1 VSTDRHLSWSPQATE
16 KERLVPHTL
25 LKSPLHP
32 HVYLIEAGKR
42 RWIPD
47 AATLAKDYGGW
58 AAGTLRTARTA
69 LVSAARRFRLAS
81 TSGAE
86 SVQRG
91 RAMKV
96 FAIASAFVALS
107 AGAAS
112 GSTSALAA
120 HNPRAF
126 PDSVGDSG
134 SGADITS
141 VVVGNTAARLIR
153 FEISIANT
161 PVLLREEDF
170 VGVFIDADRSPSTGF
185 AEGFEYSIQTAGSV
199 REANLY
205 RWDGSTF
212 VEVPTQSLTKIWEG
226 GGKMTLQVSSADLSN
241 TSGFSF
247 FAATELLPGD
257 DTFDDT
263 APNGVAA
270 FTYTLSTPHIKS
282 VRPRLAPAA
291 PRAGRAFRVAGVTV
305 TLETGENRTAT
316 FRCRATL
323 GGKSL
328 RGSGVGG
335 CRFALPRNA
344 RGKRLV
350 LAITA
355 TVSGQS
361 RTLRKVFRVR

>member
-1 VSTDRHLSWSPQATE
+1 VIKSRPLAQ
-16 KERLVPHTL
+16 LVR
-25 LKSPLHP
+25 
-32 HVYLIEAGKR
+32 G
-42 RWIPD
+42 
-47 AATLAKDYGGW
+47 
-58 AAGTLRTARTA
+58 
-69 LVSAARRFRLAS
+69 SAASMARKWAIRLLAAS
-81 TSGAE
+81 TATKWPRLPAQSPSSE
-86 SVQRG
+86 G
-91 RAMKV
+91 RAIKV
-96 FAIASAFVALS
+96 FAIVSAFVALS

-112 GSTSALAA
+112 GSTSAPAV

-199 REANLY
+199 REAILY
-205 RWDGSTF
+205 RWDGSAF
-212 VEVPTQSLTKIWEG
+212 VEVPAQSLTKVWEG

-241 TSGFSF
+241 TRGFSF

-270 FTYTLSTPHIKS
+270 FTYMLSTPHIKS

-291 PRAGRAFRVAGVTV
+291 PRAGRTFRVAGVTV
-305 TLETGENRTAT
+305 ALETGENRTAT

-335 CRFALPRNA
+335 CRFALSRNA